1 MCGTSVTMYGMQVYF
16 KIEKFEKLGPVKD
29 AKPCMPLALF
39 DKTVNLGIVRH
50 KHYNFIIICLHD
62 MHGTLAGGRR

>member
-1 MCGTSVTMYGMQVYF
+1 MYGMQVYF

-39 DKTVNLGIVRH
+39 DKPVNLGIVRH
-50 KHYNFIIICLHD
+50 KHHNL
-62 MHGTLAGGRR
+62 LARYARHSCRWQALMT